1 MASSLT
7 VKVHPVCYL
16 TIVDAYER
24 RSKPVKANQ
33 PANDKALG
41 TLMGFYEKGAIQ
53 VTNCFAIPF
62 NENKDEPELDDSFNQ
77 SMIQMLKR
85 SCPAEQPVGW
95 FYTSS
100 DLSSAC
106 IPYHDYYVRVISE
119 VFGPRKE
126 VPPVVLLTLD
136 TTFSSPEDKERM
148 PVRAYIRT
156 KAGIPG
162 NREPHCAIFNP
173 LRVEMDA
180 FPGEC
185 VALSLIQNSVEDK
198 QREVHLDSG
207 LSQLEKTT
215 GQIVEWLER
224 LQKYVDE
231 VLARDELPADATIGR
246 KLMDIVQ
253 TAASHMQQDKLDA
266 LVKNS
271 LRDYMMISYL
281 ANLTKTQLALNERMV
296 SL

>member
-7 VKVHPVCYL
+7 VKVHPVVYL

-24 RSKPVKANQ
+24 RSRPIKANQ
-33 PANDKALG
+33 ANDKALG
-41 TLMGFYEKGAIQ
+41 TLMGFYEKGAVQ

-62 NENKDEPELDDSFNQ
+62 NENRDQPELDDSFNQ
-77 SMIQMLKR
+77 SMIHMLKR
-85 SCPAEQPVGW
+85 STPTEQPVGW
-95 FYTSS
+95 FYTSP
-100 DLSSAC
+100 DLSPAC
-106 IPYHDYYVRVISE
+106 LPYHDYYSRVVYE
-119 VFGPRKE
+119 AFGPRRE
-126 VPPVVLLTLD
+126 TPLVILLTLD
-136 TTFSSPEDKERM
+136 TTFSSVEDKERM
-148 PVRAYIRT
+148 PVRAYFRS
-156 KAGIPG
+156 KAGISG
-162 NREPHCAIFNP
+162 NPEPHCAIFNP

-185 VALSLIQNSVEDK
+185 VALNLIQGSVEDK
-198 QREVHLDSG
+198 QREVNLDNG
-207 LSQLEKTT
+207 LSQLEKST

-224 LQKYVDE
+224 VLQYVDE
-231 VLARDELPADATIGR
+231 VLARDELPADATLGR

-253 TAASHMQQDKLDA
+253 TAATHLQQDKLDA

-281 ANLTKTQLALNERMV
+281 ANLTKTQLSLHERMV